1 MLALITFTLIWKN
14 LFLQVDFEKTVFY
27 VGSYYV
33 YLDLE
38 KPVFCRSVY
47 VGWVNVKPVFEG
59 RVMIKM
65 G

>member
-1 MLALITFTLIWKN
+1 MSYGWDGLGFG
-14 LFLQVDFEKTVFY
+14 KTVFN
-27 VGSYYV
+27 VDSYYV

-59 RVMIKM
+59 WVMIKM